1 MQNQDLLLAKY
12 FAGEANHHEEAQV
25 RQWMEQHPQE
35 AAKLKAAWEKQI
47 GIVVDTH
54 LAWQQVQRR
63 INQTR
68 RVRTLRR
75 QLLPWVAAAMLVFGI
90 GIVWWNVVQTEQ
102 VWQISQTKANQ
113 LDSLTLADGSRIW
126 LHHTSQ
132 LRYPKVFGNNQ
143 RIVHL
148 QGEAYFEVA
157 KDASKPFIIYTGSTA
172 TKVLGTSFNLRA
184 RPEES
189 KVEVSVNS
197 GKVAFFEIAHPTQ
210 QLLLTKGK
218 QGRFEMGKLSK
229 LMRYDPN
236 LLSWKTGI
244 LSFEKA
250 QLSSVIRTLAKHYGK
265 PIRLANAQLGKCR
278 LTTRLEKLS
287 LREAVE
293 VIALTLNL
301 QHQTNKKEVLLSGKA
316 CF

>member
-35 AAKLKAAWEKQI
+35 AAKLKAAWEKQM
-47 GIVVDTH
+47 GIVVNTR

-63 INQTR
+63 INQTHR
-68 RVRTLRR
+68 IRTLRR
-75 QLLPWVAAAMLVFGI
+75 QLLPWVAAAVLVFGI
-90 GIVWWNVVQTEQ
+90 GVVWWNMVQTQ
-102 VWQISQTKANQ
+102 QIWQISQTNTHQ
-113 LDSLTLADGSRIW
+113 LDSLTLADGSKVW
-126 LHHTSQ
+126 LRHTSQ
-132 LRYPKVFGNNQ
+132 LRYPKVFGNSQ
-143 RIVHL
+143 RVVHL
-148 QGEAYFEVA
+148 TGEAYFEIV
-157 KDASKPFIIYTGSTA
+157 KDTTKPFIIYTGSTA

-197 GKVAFFEIAHPTQ
+197 GKVAFFEVAQPSK

-229 LMRYDPN
+229 IMAYSPN
-236 LLSWKTGI
+236 LMSWKTGV
-244 LSFEKA
+244 LSFKKA
-250 QLSSVIRTLAKHYGK
+250 KLRLVARILEKHYGK
-265 PIRLANAQLGKCR
+265 PVRLINSKLGDCM
-278 LTTRLEKLS
+278 LTAHLEKLP
-287 LREAVE
+287 LRETIE

-301 QHQTNKKEVLLSGKA
+301 QYQINEKEVLLNGKT